1 MIRWET
7 LSLALSGLRAHRPR
21 SALEMLGLIV
31 GAAVISVLRACGP
44 GLVNSVD
51 AVIVSILLLVGGIG
65 VGHIMLVSVTDRIRE
80 IGLYKAIGASDS
92 TIVGQ
97 FVLEAAALA
106 GLGGLL
112 GVGLGFGLILL
123 ARALGSLLAAF
134 GDAPAPLSLVV
145 SLPPVV
151 AVFVICIAIGAIAGG
166 YPAYRA
172 AHIDTVD
179 ALRHMDSLDR
189 VNPVS
194 RDHTERSWPPR
205 ALFPW

>member
-7 LSLALSGLRAHRPR
+7 FFVALSGLRAHRPR

-31 GAAVISVLRACGP
+31 GAAVISVLWACDP
-44 GLVNSVD
+44 GLVTSVD

-65 VGHIMLVSVTDRIRE
+65 VGHIMLVSVTFRVRE
-80 IGLYKAIGASDS
+80 IGLYKALGATDS

-134 GDAPAPLSLVV
+134 GAAPATLSLVV

-151 AVFVICIAIGAIAGG
+151 AAFGICIAIGAIAGG

-179 ALRHMDSLDR
+179 ALRHTSSSDR

-194 RDHTERSWPPR
+194 RDHAQRSWLPR